1 MFDDFFAITVL
12 LVSMPWTAVVR
23 VGNGLFGRCSWGHT
37 MDVAYLSAASAL
49 AGSIVGGL
57 TSSLTTWITQRAQAR
72 TSYMAREMTRRDEL
86 YKDFIVAAS
95 KAYGD
100 AIVSSEPQVQDLIL
114 LYAMVSR
121 MRVQSDPRTVACA
134 ERIMMM
140 TIGTF
145 LAPNK
150 PIVEHFEL
158 LKGGSEIDPLKEFSE
173 AARDEMLSVSS
184 RA

>member
-1 MFDDFFAITVL
+1 
-12 LVSMPWTAVVR
+12 
-23 VGNGLFGRCSWGHT
+23 
-37 MDVAYLSAASAL
+37 MDIAYLSAASAL

-57 TSSLTTWITQRAQAR
+57 TSSLTTWITQRTQAR
-72 TSYMAREMTRRDEL
+72 ASYMAREMARRDEL
-86 YKDFIVAAS
+86 YKDFIIAAS

-121 MRVQSDPRTVACA
+121 MRVQSDPKTVACA
-134 ERIMMM
+134 EKIMML

-150 PIVEHFEL
+150 PIVEHYEL
-158 LKGGSEIDPLKEFSE
+158 LKGGSEIDPLKDFSE
-173 AARDEMLSVSS
+173 AARDEMLKVVGQ
-184 RA
+184 A